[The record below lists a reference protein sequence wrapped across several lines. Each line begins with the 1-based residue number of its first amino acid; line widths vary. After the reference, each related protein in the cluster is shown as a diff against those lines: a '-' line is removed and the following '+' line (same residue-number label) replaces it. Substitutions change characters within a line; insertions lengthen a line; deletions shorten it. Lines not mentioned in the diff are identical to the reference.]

1 MGSLSQTGLVVWRE
15 NLIGETDHT
24 IHSGAYLNM
33 DMLRLSLI
41 VLLVIEILAG
51 PASAQNQADG
61 KGLYTSY
68 CSACHGDKG
77 KGDGAAAK
85 GLPAKPADHTN
96 GAIMNQLSD
105 KYLIDVISKGGSSVG
120 KSAFMPAWGSALND
134 KQIRDLVAY
143 IRSIAI
149 PANKTEATAN
159 K

>member
-1 MGSLSQTGLVVWRE
+1 LAKRASVVWLE
-15 NLIGETDHT
+15 NLIGKTGYGMR
-24 IHSGAYLNM
+24 SGAYLNM
-33 DMLRLSLI
+33 HLVRRSLLA
-41 VLLVIEILAG
+41 LLVMEILTG
-51 PASAQNQADG
+51 PAYAQNQTIG

-85 GLPAKPADHTN
+85 GLPATPADHTN
-96 GAIMNQLSD
+96 GAIMSQLSD

-120 KSAFMPAWGSALND
+120 KSTFMPAWGSTLND

-149 PANKTEATAN
+149 PANKTGPTAN

>member
-1 MGSLSQTGLVVWRE
+1 MVRRTLL
-15 NLIGETDHT
+15 L
-24 IHSGAYLNM
+24 
-33 DMLRLSLI
+33 
-41 VLLVIEILAG
+41 LLVTEILAG
-51 PASAQNQADG
+51 SVRAQNQTDG

-105 KYLIDVISKGGSSVG
+105 KYLIDVISKGGGAVG
-120 KSAFMPAWGSALND
+120 KSAFMPAWGSALNE
-134 KQIRDLVAY
+134 KQIRDLVAF

-149 PANKTEATAN
+149 PANKTEATTN

>member
-1 MGSLSQTGLVVWRE
+1 
-15 NLIGETDHT
+15 
-24 IHSGAYLNM
+24 M
-33 DMLRLSLI
+33 DMVQRSLV

-51 PASAQNQADG
+51 PVCAQNQTDG

-77 KGDGAAAK
+77 KGDGVAAK

-96 GAIMNQLSD
+96 GEVMTQLSD
-105 KYLIDVISKGGSSVG
+105 KYLIDVISKGGGAVG
-120 KSAFMPAWGSALND
+120 KSAFMPAWGSSLND
-134 KQIRDLVAY
+134 KQIRDIVAF

-149 PANKTEATAN
+149 PANKSEATTN

>member
-1 MGSLSQTGLVVWRE
+1 
-15 NLIGETDHT
+15 
-24 IHSGAYLNM
+24 
-33 DMLRLSLI
+33 

-51 PASAQNQADG
+51 SAYGQNQTDG

-77 KGDGAAAK
+77 KGDGVAAK

-96 GAIMNQLSD
+96 GTVMNQLSD
-105 KYLIDVISKGGSSVG
+105 KFLIDVISKGGGAVG

-134 KQIRDLVAY
+134 KQIRDLVAF

-149 PANKTEATAN
+149 PPNKTEATAN

>member
-1 MGSLSQTGLVVWRE
+1 MDLVRRSLL
-15 NLIGETDHT
+15 
-24 IHSGAYLNM
+24 
-33 DMLRLSLI
+33 

-51 PASAQNQADG
+51 PAYAQNQTDG

-120 KSAFMPAWGSALND
+120 KSVFMPAWGSAMND
-134 KQIRDLVAY
+134 KQMRDLVAY
-143 IRSIAI
+143 IRSLAI
-149 PANKTEATAN
+149 PANKNDPTAN

>member
-1 MGSLSQTGLVVWRE
+1 
-15 NLIGETDHT
+15 
-24 IHSGAYLNM
+24 M
-33 DMLRLSLI
+33 DMVQRSLV

-51 PASAQNQADG
+51 PVCAQNQTEG

-77 KGDGAAAK
+77 KGDGLAAK

-96 GAIMNQLSD
+96 GAVMTQLSD
-105 KYLIDVISKGGSSVG
+105 KYLIDVISKGGGAVG
-120 KSAFMPAWGSALND
+120 KSAFMPAWGSSLND
-134 KQIRDLVAY
+134 KQIRDIVAF

-149 PANKTEATAN
+149 PANKSEATTN

>member
-1 MGSLSQTGLVVWRE
+1 MDRVRRSLV
-15 NLIGETDHT
+15 
-24 IHSGAYLNM
+24 
-33 DMLRLSLI
+33 

-51 PASAQNQADG
+51 LAYAQNQTDG

-96 GAIMNQLSD
+96 GAIMNQHSD
-105 KYLIDVISKGGSSVG
+105 KFLIEVISKGGSSLG
-120 KSAFMPAWGSALND
+120 KSVFMPAWGSSLND
-134 KQIRDLVAY
+134 KQIRDIVAY

-149 PANKTEATAN
+149 PANKTETTAN

>member
-1 MGSLSQTGLVVWRE
+1 
-15 NLIGETDHT
+15 
-24 IHSGAYLNM
+24 M
-33 DMLRLSLI
+33 DMVQRSLV

-51 PASAQNQADG
+51 PVYAQNQTDG

-77 KGDGAAAK
+77 KGDGVAAK

-96 GAIMNQLSD
+96 GAVMTQLSD
-105 KYLIDVISKGGSSVG
+105 KYLIDVISKGGGAVG
-120 KSAFMPAWGSALND
+120 KSAFMPAWGSSLND
-134 KQIRDLVAY
+134 KQIRDIVAF

-149 PANKTEATAN
+149 PANKSEATTN

>member
-1 MGSLSQTGLVVWRE
+1 
-15 NLIGETDHT
+15 
-24 IHSGAYLNM
+24 M
-33 DMLRLSLI
+33 DMVQRSLV

-51 PASAQNQADG
+51 PVCAQNQTDG

-77 KGDGAAAK
+77 KGDGVAAK

-96 GAIMNQLSD
+96 GAVMTQLSD
-105 KYLIDVISKGGSSVG
+105 KYLIDVISKGGGAVG
-120 KSAFMPAWGSALND
+120 KSAFMPAWGSSLND
-134 KQIRDLVAY
+134 KQIRDIVAF

-149 PANKTEATAN
+149 PANKSEATTN

>member
-1 MGSLSQTGLVVWRE
+1 M
-15 NLIGETDHT
+15 
-24 IHSGAYLNM
+24 
-33 DMLRLSLI
+33 
-41 VLLVIEILAG
+41 LVIEILAR
-51 PASAQNQADG
+51 PAYAQNQTDG

-96 GAIMNQLSD
+96 GAIMNRLSD
-105 KYLIDVISKGGSSVG
+105 KYLTDVISKGGSSVG
-120 KSAFMPAWGSALND
+120 KSAFMPAWGSTLND
-134 KQIRDLVAY
+134 KQIRDLVSY

-149 PANKTEATAN
+149 PANKTGPTAN